1 MSVVAGTCVSN
12 ARVEAVSGH
21 SGAVFELAAGGF
33 DGVGA
38 HADVC
43 EGGGEFAAE

>member
-1 MSVVAGTCVSN
+1 MPAAAAECVPN
-12 ARVEAVSGH
+12 ARFEAVSGH